1 VEVGNT
7 ACSGMLAAK
16 WMMKMQMELNLLTSV
31 QDQNLTYNLPVEAA
45 ASLEKHASFLHGSVV

>member
-1 VEVGNT
+1 
-7 ACSGMLAAK
+7 MLAAK